1 MNIRIP
7 YFLYT
12 QDDDTIYTYLYSE
25 GIRVAEGRTYAGTGE
40 CYVSLPAIQLHHILR
55 CFKKEELPI
64 VIKTLIAI
72 QTNEPNDINILLS
85 RYRPFN
91 KADFERV
98 FETLAQLNIIEYTKD
113 RQEIEYSLN
122 FPK

>member
-1 MNIRIP
+1 MTP
-7 YFLYT
+7 YTPIFT
-12 QDDDTIYTYLYSE
+12 TKASE
-25 GIRVAEGRTYAGTGE
+25 SPEGRTHVGTGE
-40 CYVSLPAIQLHHILR
+40 CYVSLPVIQLHHILCIFTR
-55 CFKKEELPI
+55 EELPI

-85 RYRPFN
+85 RYKPFN

-98 FETLAQLNIIEYTKD
+98 FETLAHLNIIEYTKD
-113 RQEIEYSLN
+113 RQEIEYYLN